1 MPSSRASKRNRV
13 DVISGFVGFLT
24 NLKMIFSR
32 QNAISSFA
40 SFHVL
45 ECIVKKRFFQNCQ
58 WRFHVLSF
66 KWICNKEI
74 EHLSPFMSSLKILT
88 FLKIVKRDQAGCK
101 FTIQI
106 VVSLIDCSQARVCVV
121 VGVHAE
127 AKRFVLP
134 HRSRSPVIAVVAEA
148 VHLFGQTF
156 FLHLRFLVALSLLL
170 TLTFFLQLLASISSD
185 FLFEWWRT

>member
-1 MPSSRASKRNRV
+1 M
-13 DVISGFVGFLT
+13 FLVS
-24 NLKMIFSR
+24 NGSEIRK
-32 QNAISSFA
+32 
-40 SFHVL
+40 
-45 ECIVKKRFFQNCQ
+45 
-58 WRFHVLSF
+58 
-66 KWICNKEI
+66 I
-74 EHLSPFMSSLKILT
+74 EHLSHFMSSLKILT
-88 FLKIVKRDQAGCK
+88 FLKIVKRDQARGE
-101 FTIQI
+101 FTIKI

-156 FLHLRFLVALSLLL
+156 FLHLRFLVTLSLLL

-185 FLFEWWRT
+185 FLFE